1 MAESATRTVSRA
13 LDLLAAV
20 CDAGGTTLAEAA
32 RTTDLSSST
41 ALRLLRTLES
51 SGFVRRDH
59 AGAFRPG
66 LRLVQLGAQALS
78 SESLVSLAEAPLRRL
93 VEATGESCYLSV
105 PHLPG
110 TEQEQCIYLAM
121 EEGTHSIRHASWV
134 GRSFP
139 FAGSAAGAAL
149 SGAVGEEGYAVV
161 GQAVEPDVTAVAAPI
176 AIPATADSDPQIV
189 AALSVVAPSY
199 RMTSDVVDRT
209 GRLVAAE
216 AEDILQAHTI
226 AA

>member
-1 MAESATRTVSRA
+1 MAESVTRTVSRA

-20 CDAGGTTLAEAA
+20 CDAGGTNLAEAA
-32 RTTDLSSST
+32 RATDLSSST

-51 SGFVRRDH
+51 SGFVRRDD
-59 AGAFRPG
+59 AGSFRPG

-105 PHLPG
+105 PHLQG
-110 TEQEQCIYLAM
+110 TEHEQCIYLAM
-121 EEGTHSIRHASWV
+121 EEGTHSVRHASWV

-139 FAGSAAGAAL
+139 MTGSAAGAAL
-149 SGAVGEEGYAVV
+149 SGAVDEQGYTVV
-161 GQAVEPDVTAVAAPI
+161 GQAVESDVTAVAAPI
-176 AIPATADSDPQIV
+176 AIPPAADAEPQIV

-199 RMTSDVVDRT
+199 RMTSEAVDRI
-209 GRLVAAE
+209 GQFVAAE
-216 AEDILQAHTI
+216 AAGILHARAV

>member
-20 CDAGGTTLAEAA
+20 CDAGGGASLAEAA
-32 RTTDLSSST
+32 RSTDLSSST

-51 SGFVRRDH
+51 SGFVRRDD
-59 AGAFRPG
+59 AGSFRPG

-105 PHLPG
+105 PHLRG

-139 FAGSAAGAAL
+139 LAGSAAGAAL
-149 SGAVGEEGYAVV
+149 SGEVGEQGYAVV
-161 GQAVEPDVTAVAAPI
+161 GQAVESDVTAVAAPI
-176 AIPATADSDPQIV
+176 TVPGADGAEPQIV

-199 RMTSDVVDRT
+199 RMTEEVVEQT
-209 GRLVAAE
+209 GALVAAE
-216 AEDILQAHTI
+216 AADILHAR
-226 AA
+226 AAA